1 MAERMAAFQPS
12 KAKPEVRGWGYLGL
26 QKGSTGSLER
36 VGRKAGEGL
45 GKVFTRSQ
53 SVNNR

>member
-1 MAERMAAFQPS
+1 MAAFQPS
-12 KAKPEVRGWGYLGL
+12 KAKPEVRGRGYLGL